1 MATGSNIRK
10 TTLDKVSIE
19 PLAFDGLLKKENDN
33 LYILNSVL
41 GDQVYQ
47 IDTSNVSTAS
57 QSWKS
62 YTVNPVNPVFN
73 PYQIVNSEDIKKDG
87 TLWLIRILLN
97 GIELDTDEFTI
108 APNKRT
114 ITLNLPNGLTIDNA
128 DELKIWYV
136 KE

>member
-47 IDTSNVSTAS
+47 IDTSNISVTS

>member
-1 MATGSNIRK
+1 MATGANIRK

-47 IDTSNVSTAS
+47 IDTSNISVTS

-87 TLWLIRILLN
+87 ALWLIRILLN
-97 GIELDTDEFTI
+97 GIELDSDEFTI

>member
-1 MATGSNIRK
+1 MCIRDSSNATQG
-10 TTLDKVSIE
+10 DEQVSIDAGAIDI
-19 PLAFDGLLKKENDN
+19 PT
-33 LYILNSVL
+33 
-41 GDQVYQ
+41 QV
-47 IDTSNVSTAS
+47 
-57 QSWKS
+57 WKS
-62 YTVNPVNPVFN
+62 YTVNPSNPITN
-73 PYQIVNSEDIKKDG
+73 PYQIVNSENIKKDG

-97 GIELDTDEFTI
+97 GIELDTDEFAI